1 MGNIDGRLMV
11 GPGDLRGLS
20 NLGDSVILS
29 QAAGWGGSMEE
40 RGNLLSEMAAEML
53 CLEMLRLGTNFVI
66 SLHCFYPDRVP

>member
-1 MGNIDGRLMV
+1 MV
-11 GPGDLRGLS
+11 RPDEVFS
-20 NLGDSVILS
+20 NLGDSVIPPRFRS
-29 QAAGWGGSMEE
+29 WGGSMEE